1 MENNIIVKHI
11 GKPVLLEQAAEECN
25 ELSHACLKM
34 ARKMRGENPTP
45 KTMDEIKAD
54 ITEEIADVMLCIE
67 YLIDAEIADEA
78 DIEEVML
85 QKKLRWISR
94 LKAEGMS

>member
-11 GKPVLLEQAAEECN
+11 PKPVLLEQAAEECN

-45 KTMDEIKAD
+45 KTMEEIRAD
-54 ITEEIADVMLCIE
+54 ITEEIADVLLCIE
-67 YLIDAEIADEA
+67 YLDDAGIFDSHA
-78 DIEEVML
+78 IEGIMTEKQM
-85 QKKLRWISR
+85 RWIRR
-94 LKAEGMS
+94 LEAEGKS